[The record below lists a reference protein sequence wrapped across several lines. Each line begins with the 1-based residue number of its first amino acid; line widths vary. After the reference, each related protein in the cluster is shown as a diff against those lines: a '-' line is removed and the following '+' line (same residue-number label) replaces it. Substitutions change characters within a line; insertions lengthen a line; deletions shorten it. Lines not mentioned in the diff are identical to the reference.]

1 MLFARRTKPKLAE
14 RVRVAFWPRASWRR
28 SARYFGKRVLRLS
41 ASPHA
46 IAAGVAAGV
55 IVSWTP
61 FVGFHFLMSAA
72 IALALGGNLIASAIG
87 TAIGNP
93 LTFPF
98 MWWSSYAVGR
108 GLLGGP
114 PNHERFGQIMSGI
127 GKAPFAEILPIL
139 KPMLAGAL
147 PLGAL
152 SGVVTYL
159 IVRFAVRAYQA
170 ARRERLAVRRVGRE
184 AAPDSVEPEVRAT
197 WVD

>member
-1 MLFARRTKPKLAE
+1 MLFARRTKPKLTE
-14 RVRVAFWPRASWRR
+14 RVRVAFWPRASWKR
-28 SARYFGKRVLRLS
+28 SARYLGKRVLRLS

-72 IALALGGNLIASAIG
+72 IAFALGGNLIASAIG

-108 GLLGGP
+108 GLIGGSP
-114 PNHERFGQIMSGI
+114 HHERFGQIMRGI
-127 GKAPFAEILPIL
+127 GKAPFSELLPIL
-139 KPMLAGAL
+139 KPMLVGAL

-159 IVRFAVRAYQA
+159 IVRFAVRAYQTG
-170 ARRERLAVRRVGRE
+170 RRDRLMERRAGRE
-184 AAPDSVEPEVRAT
+184 SVAAEAEDEVPT
-197 WVD
+197 V